1 MSKFLSR
8 RRAILGIFSMSAA
21 VCAVLA
27 GGSMISSVSAA
38 DPIKIGEL
46 NSYGRF
52 AAFTQPYRNGW
63 QLAVD
68 EINAAGGVNGRML
81 EVISRDD
88 GAKPGDAVRVAE
100 ELVSRE
106 KVDVLFG
113 TFLSN
118 VGLAVSDY
126 AAQNKA
132 LFLAAEPLSDAITMA
147 KGNRYTF
154 RMRPNTYMQTK
165 MLVEQAKTLGVK
177 RWAIVA
183 PNYAYGQSAAENFK
197 RLIKEAIPDA
207 EIVAEQYPALG
218 KIDAGATVSA
228 LAQAKPDGVFNVLFG
243 GDLAKFVREGNVR
256 GLFEKRTVLSLLTGE
271 PEWLSL
277 LKDEAPKG
285 WIVTGYPVNQVE
297 GDSHK
302 MFADA
307 YKAKFNDTPRL
318 GSLLGYVMIQSIKA
332 AVEKAGGTDTEKM
345 VDALKGLE
353 FDTPIG
359 MMTMR
364 GDDHQATMGAWIGK
378 IDVKDGKG
386 VMTDWAY
393 ADGKD
398 YMFSAEEV
406 MKTRPQ

>member
-297 GDSHK
+297 GDGHK